1 MPMAISMSKF
11 PKCFPLNF
19 GLIASFGTAN
29 LCKLRVRK
37 LYFPNEASEEIQK
50 YELTHFLK
58 GIWFDLA
65 DIQLINR
72 IRGLIDLSQESPML
86 LAVVIA
92 KSLIELSLM
101 FIVGRFLLGLLAGP
115 NRDNNVFWQL
125 LDVASK
131 PTLWLTRKISPRL
144 ILDRHI
150 PLATS
155 SWLIIA
161 WVLVVQMKIEM
172 CLELGIATCQ

>member
-1 MPMAISMSKF
+1 
-11 PKCFPLNF
+11 
-19 GLIASFGTAN
+19 
-29 LCKLRVRK
+29 
-37 LYFPNEASEEIQK
+37 
-50 YELTHFLK
+50 
-58 GIWFDLA
+58 
-65 DIQLINR
+65 
-72 IRGLIDLSQESPML
+72 ML
-86 LAVVIA
+86 LAIVIA

-125 LDVASK
+125 LDVDSK
-131 PTLWLTRKISPRL
+131 PALWITRRLSPKL
-144 ILDRHI
+144 ILDQHI

-161 WVLVVQMKIEM
+161 WILVVQMKIEM

>member
-1 MPMAISMSKF
+1 
-11 PKCFPLNF
+11 
-19 GLIASFGTAN
+19 
-29 LCKLRVRK
+29 
-37 LYFPNEASEEIQK
+37 
-50 YELTHFLK
+50 
-58 GIWFDLA
+58 
-65 DIQLINR
+65 
-72 IRGLIDLSQESPML
+72 ML

-92 KSLIELSLM
+92 KSLVELSLM

-131 PTLWLTRKISPRL
+131 PALWITRKISPKL
-144 ILDRHI
+144 ILDQHI

-161 WVLVVQMKIEM
+161 WVLLVQLKIDI
-172 CLELGIATCQ
+172 CLEMGVAACQ

>member
-1 MPMAISMSKF
+1 
-11 PKCFPLNF
+11 
-19 GLIASFGTAN
+19 
-29 LCKLRVRK
+29 
-37 LYFPNEASEEIQK
+37 
-50 YELTHFLK
+50 
-58 GIWFDLA
+58 
-65 DIQLINR
+65 
-72 IRGLIDLSQESPML
+72 ML

-115 NRDNNVFWQL
+115 NRDNNVFWQV

-131 PTLWLTRKISPRL
+131 PALWITRKLSPRL
-144 ILDRHI
+144 ILDQHI

-161 WVLVVQMKIEM
+161 WVVVLQLKIEM
-172 CLELGIATCQ
+172 CLEMGMATCQ

>member
-1 MPMAISMSKF
+1 
-11 PKCFPLNF
+11 
-19 GLIASFGTAN
+19 
-29 LCKLRVRK
+29 
-37 LYFPNEASEEIQK
+37 
-50 YELTHFLK
+50 
-58 GIWFDLA
+58 
-65 DIQLINR
+65 
-72 IRGLIDLSQESPML
+72 ML
-86 LAVVIA
+86 LAIVIA

-131 PTLWLTRKISPRL
+131 PALWITRRLSPKL
-144 ILDRHI
+144 ILDQHI

-161 WVLVVQMKIEM
+161 WILVVQMKIEM